1 MLTLWILFPALAAGG
16 FWPWLREEHS
26 GQNETMAF
34 TSSAPFAAYCFSA
47 TGFSFSDFSPAGS
60 MAAA

>member
-1 MLTLWILFPALAAGG
+1 
-16 FWPWLREEHS
+16 
-26 GQNETMAF
+26 MAF